1 MNNQNYGLFHKL
13 IDDYLPVGFQ
23 NINRADPFMIE
34 LEEVMKNNN
43 QFFIISDLLH
53 IKILFTSNLSAKIIG
68 VKPEE
73 VTFYHFLD
81 RTYPEQLERH
91 NLQKAKMFRLGND
104 FFIAGKG
111 SMLLST
117 SFKLR
122 NHEDIYRNC
131 FMQCYIFFREVP
143 YKTAYMLLVTTDIE
157 RVKKSGDGF
166 HYYVGGDLNKFR
178 FPDEKLLRNGRIFS
192 SRELQIISL
201 VAKGL
206 NSDQISKIIHISKH
220 TVNTHRRNILIKTKK
235 ESINRVIF
243 DLKEQGLL

>member
-13 IDDYLPVGFQ
+13 IDDYLPKGFQ

-143 YKTAYMLLVTTDIE
+143 LTAFEFINLVANFKNGEQLNLQVKIPRRE
-157 RVKKSGDGF
+157 RHSN
-166 HYYVGGDLNKFR
+166 LNKPFY
-178 FPDEKLLRNGRIFS
+178 I
-192 SRELQIISL
+192 
-201 VAKGL
+201 
-206 NSDQISKIIHISKH
+206 
-220 TVNTHRRNILIKTKK
+220 THEFK
-235 ESINRVIF
+235 
-243 DLKEQGLL
+243 